1 MNEMPKA
8 LHFGAGNIGRGF
20 IGYLLNKSG
29 YEVTFVDISKEIVD
43 NINKYKKYNV
53 IILKEPVEKEE
64 VKEVKALHIEE
75 EDKVLDAFVEADVV
89 TTSVGVSNLSSIG
102 ERLKKYLK
110 IRKEKNQK
118 PLDIMAC
125 ENALFATDIL
135 KESVIKEEDS
145 DFITYL
151 NLKVGF
157 PNTAVDRIAP
167 TIKMDKEFP
176 IDVAVEEFFEWDIEK
191 NKIKGNLQ
199 IEGAELVADLKPYIE
214 RKLFL
219 LNGAHATTAYL
230 GYLKNYNYI
239 HEAIKDE
246 RIRTIVKGMQ
256 EEISIALSKKYEVDK
271 ESLMAYA
278 EKVIKRFENPYLQDE
293 VTRVGREPLRK
304 LSSGD
309 RLVAPLK
316 LCNEF
321 GITPNFILYGIAAGL
336 LFDYKE
342 DIQAVKMKEYIEQ
355 FGIKKAI
362 SIITGLEEESD
373 LVKEIEKRYFELKN
387 QYKKG
392 VL

>member
-1 MNEMPKA
+1 MLKA

-64 VKEVKALHIEE
+64 VKEVKALHLEE
-75 EDKVLDAFVEADVV
+75 EDKVLDAFLEADMV

-102 ERLKKYLK
+102 GRLKKYLK
-110 IRKEKNQK
+110 ARKEKNEK

-125 ENALFATDIL
+125 ENALFATDVL
-135 KESVIKEEDS
+135 RERVVKEEDD

-157 PNTAVDRIAP
+157 PNTAVDRIVPAVK
-167 TIKMDKEFP
+167 IDKELP
-176 IDVAVEEFFEWDIEK
+176 VDVAVEEFFEWDIEK

-199 IEGAELVADLKPYIE
+199 IEGVELVDDLKPYIE

-230 GYLKNYNYI
+230 GYLRGYTYI
-239 HEAIKDE
+239 HQAIKDDN
-246 RIRTIVKGMQ
+246 IRAIVKGMQ
-256 EEISIALSKKYEVDK
+256 EEISTALSKKYDVDK

-304 LSSGD
+304 LSSSD
-309 RLVAPLK
+309 RLIAPLK
-316 LCNEF
+316 LCSEV
-321 GITPNFILYGIAAGL
+321 GITPNFILCGIAAGL

-342 DIQAVKMKEYIEQ
+342 DAQAVKMREYVEQ
-355 FGIKKAI
+355 FGIKKAVNV
-362 SIITGLEEESD
+362 ITGLEEESD
-373 LVKEIEKRYFELKN
+373 LVEEIEKRYFELKG
-387 QYKKG
+387 K
-392 VL
+392 LI

>member
-1 MNEMPKA
+1 MSKMPKA

-43 NINKYKKYNV
+43 NINKYQRYNV
-53 IILKEPVEKEE
+53 IILKDPVEKEE
-64 VKEVKALHIEE
+64 VRGVKALHLEE
-75 EDKVLDAFVEADVV
+75 EDKVLDAFLEADVV

-110 IRKEKNQK
+110 ARKEKSEKYLN
-118 PLDIMAC
+118 IMAC
-125 ENALFATDIL
+125 ENALFATDVL
-135 KESVIKEEDS
+135 KESVVKGESD
-145 DFITYL
+145 DFISYL

-157 PNTAVDRIAP
+157 PNTAVDRIVPAV
-167 TIKMDKEFP
+167 KVDKELP
-176 IDVAVEEFFEWDIEK
+176 VDVAVEEFFEWDIEK
-191 NKIKGNLQ
+191 NNVKGNLK
-199 IEGAELVADLKPYIE
+199 IEGAELVDDLKPYIE

-230 GYLKNYNYI
+230 GYLKGYTYI
-239 HEAIKDE
+239 HQAIKE
-246 RIRTIVKGMQ
+246 ESIRAVVKGMQ
-256 EEISIALSKKYEVDK
+256 EEISTALSKKYDVDK

-304 LSSGD
+304 LSSED
-309 RLVAPLK
+309 RLIAPLK
-316 LCNEF
+316 LCSEV

-342 DIQAVKMKEYIEQ
+342 DTQAVKVREYVEQ
-355 FGIKKAI
+355 FGIKKAV
-362 SIITGLEEESD
+362 SVITGLEEESD
-373 LVKEIEKRYFELKN
+373 LVEEIEKRYFELKG
-387 QYKKG
+387 K
-392 VL
+392 LI